1 MKNFTNNFKK
11 FTSRLSAR
19 WLIMALMM
27 LVGTSS
33 AWAWGG
39 TYRDVTNQPNESPT
53 FYLGDK
59 IAFYWIL
66 DNTGSSA
73 TYKKVYISTSS
84 SNNASDWKYDLTWIK
99 KDNDEKQ
106 YWKSSELTAN
116 ATGTRY
122 YSLWLGW
129 GNSVGDNGRYYNGS
143 STTKTEGNGSFIK
156 SSFSIKALPQPTNFS
171 GTLSGTTATLNWTHD
186 ATYTNV
192 LIVRYI
198 KGTNPTSP
206 VNGTNYNVN
215 GKVGDGT
222 VVYKGNANTC
232 TNTITAGNSYDYYV
246 YTINN
251 NYYSSGVKWTLEG
264 CTPTTL
270 SWANTFTGN
279 MKVGEDVSN
288 PASLSDAAAANSIS
302 YTSRNPDV
310 ISVNG
315 TTLTALKSGK
325 ATITASAT
333 PKDGFCSIESI
344 AKEITVTCDVV
355 NTSEIV
361 VEVECSEGTP
371 NIYYWGDDIT
381 TPEWPGEK
389 MTGNNGVYTK
399 SFATTKPINIIFY
412 IKIGNTEYQTVDIKG
427 LIVGK
432 RYRYNFETSD
442 SKDSDGKLLEDL
454 LEEDC
459 LAPACT
465 TPNFSVELSNATV
478 TKGDENITASITVIG
493 TDSPA
498 VTWSSSDE
506 EVATI
511 DADGKITAIKGGV
524 TTISA
529 TTKGTDSYCKDTKKD
544 AELTVKETPTI
555 DITGDSYGCNEGKTL
570 TATVECTTSY
580 TVKWYKGS
588 INTQAISTGSKY
600 TATESGTYFAQV
612 TGTYINTATS
622 AAFVFTKYT
631 PAAAPSI
638 SIGKESICSGETTN
652 ITIDGYSGAN
662 NYTLYKGNN
671 TVQNP
676 TFNNGVFTVSEAGT
690 YFVTSTPKEGDCTL
704 ESAKQ
709 AIGLTLS
716 VIEVTISLNPT
727 SAPICSGTTLADID
741 TYVEITTNGDRVAW
755 YEANSGGNALN
766 EADEIRQ
773 ATYYAEATL
782 NGCTSERVSFNVTE
796 LLNVPAKP
804 VITPSD
810 AAICSGNTVTLTLT
824 EKVKGETYKIGD
836 ISVFTSSNTYQP
848 TLNETTT
855 YTITATNQCGSTN
868 SELVTINVT
877 TTPVITANKLVTTI
891 DSPITLTS
899 NIDAIWTTTGGI
911 LNPNSGAT
919 SSVEFTSQNN
929 GRYIIT
935 ASNTAND
942 ITCSASKEV
951 SVQNAF
957 YVYIRRPKSGDN
969 VYNDWYGKTNDA
981 EKGNAPWFKE
991 GTPNYD
997 SMEDTNY
1004 GGVGPVESFTDC
1016 NDYTWDAFEFAGG
1029 DFYIHAPNT
1038 GGSDGWA
1045 TFTKETYIESLSSDV
1060 YYYISSFT
1068 QNDKGSVLSE
1078 SATKPERA
1086 PEIITPV
1093 TSLNPASGILCSG
1106 SQATLTVTNPQNDY
1120 TYTLMY
1126 KGTAQGEPISGNNEV
1141 EFTVIE
1147 AGSYAVQAKVQSNSG
1162 CTSTA
1167 SSSAS
1172 QIKVIATDIKF
1183 DATEYTTTPWVP
1195 VTVVIEVPSGYEFI
1209 YNDATLTS
1217 ITPEA
1222 DKPIKKE
1229 NGHEYTYT
1237 FPRPTDWGIG
1247 NSQSGDG
1254 YDEKPYTITATI
1266 KNAEQCGTATA
1277 TVKLQDEG
1285 NDKCILP

>member
-1 MKNFTNNFKK
+1 
-11 FTSRLSAR
+11 
-19 WLIMALMM
+19 MALML

-33 AWAWGG
+33 AWADGFFDGLKVGYYPG
-39 TYRDVTNQPNESPT
+39 TGNVDIWTGY
-53 FYLGDK
+53 
-59 IAFYWIL
+59 
-66 DNTGSSA
+66 NT
-73 TYKKVYISTSS
+73 
-84 SNNASDWKYDLTWIK
+84 SDI
-99 KDNDEKQ
+99 
-106 YWKSSELTAN
+106 
-116 ATGTRY
+116 
-122 YSLWLGW
+122 
-129 GNSVGDNGRYYNGS
+129 
-143 STTKTEGNGSFIK
+143 
-156 SSFSIKALPQPTNFS
+156 
-171 GTLSGTTATLNWTHD
+171 GTLSGQPYLKGVSVKTWQDNVTSVSIEIKNGNTTLLSATNATKISEWDNGNQVNWNKEWELLTNIALPKTSGAHTISVIAKTNFGTKVEYTLTYSIPCDNVDDSQIRIEIASATSYTKVYAWYDSNSELLGGWSGTLMATNGTSHINGQIVKYITISRNSVSLDKSVNIIFNNGGSSQSGNITGLKWGNIYYFDKNGGNMESKCLEPACETPDAPEIDESDTTCPNVNYTLPTATNKGSYTQKWYNSNGTEVTSPVKVSAQTKYTTKLINGTCESDATEFTLNVTSKPAAPSIEIGDANICAGQETYILVSSPLEGYTYKLYKNDTEVNGATLN
-186 ATYTNV
+186 NENKF
-192 LIVRYI
+192 II
-198 KGTNPTSP
+198 SE
-206 VNGTNYNVN
+206 
-215 GKVGDGT
+215 
-222 VVYKGNANTC
+222 
-232 TNTITAGNSYDYYV
+232 AG
-246 YTINN
+246 
-251 NYYSSGVKWTLEG
+251 
-264 CTPTTL
+264 
-270 SWANTFTGN
+270 
-279 MKVGEDVSN
+279 
-288 PASLSDAAAANSIS
+288 
-302 YTSRNPDV
+302 
-310 ISVNG
+310 
-315 TTLTALKSGK
+315 
-325 ATITASAT
+325 
-333 PKDGFCSIESI
+333 
-344 AKEITVTCDVV
+344 
-355 NTSEIV
+355 
-361 VEVECSEGTP
+361 
-371 NIYYWGDDIT
+371 
-381 TPEWPGEK
+381 
-389 MTGNNGVYTK
+389 
-399 SFATTKPINIIFY
+399 
-412 IKIGNTEYQTVDIKG
+412 
-427 LIVGK
+427 
-432 RYRYNFETSD
+432 
-442 SKDSDGKLLEDL
+442 
-454 LEEDC
+454 
-459 LAPACT
+459 
-465 TPNFSVELSNATV
+465 
-478 TKGDENITASITVIG
+478 
-493 TDSPA
+493 
-498 VTWSSSDE
+498 
-506 EVATI
+506 
-511 DADGKITAIKGGV
+511 
-524 TTISA
+524 
-529 TTKGTDSYCKDTKKD
+529 
-544 AELTVKETPTI
+544 
-555 DITGDSYGCNEGKTL
+555 
-570 TATVECTTSY
+570 SY
-580 TVKWYKGS
+580 TVKV
-588 INTQAISTGSKY
+588 
-600 TATESGTYFAQV
+600 TAPQ
-612 TGTYINTATS
+612 TACGLTS
-622 AAFVFTKYT
+622 D
-631 PAAAPSI
+631 PSQD
-638 SIGKESICSGETTN
+638 K
-652 ITIDGYSGAN
+652 
-662 NYTLYKGNN
+662 TL
-671 TVQNP
+671 T
-676 TFNNGVFTVSEAGT
+676 
-690 YFVTSTPKEGDCTL
+690 VTSVTL
-704 ESAKQ
+704 A
-709 AIGLTLS
+709 LD
-716 VIEVTISLNPT
+716 PT

-755 YEANSGGNALN
+755 FEANSGGVALN

-773 ATYYAEATL
+773 TTYYAEATL
-782 NGCTSERVSFNVTE
+782 NGCTSERVAFNVTE

-824 EKVKGETYKIGD
+824 EKVDGETYKIDD
-836 ISVFTSSNTYQP
+836 ISVFTSSKTYTP

-891 DSPITLTS
+891 GSPITLTS
-899 NIDAIWTTTGGI
+899 NNIDAIWTTTGGI

-929 GRYIIT
+929 GRYTIT

-942 ITCSASKEV
+942 ITCSASIEV

-997 SMEDTNY
+997 SMEETNY

-1029 DFYIHAPNT
+1029 NFYIHAPNT

-1045 TFTKETYIESLSSDV
+1045 TFTKQTYIESLSGDV

-1068 QNDKGSVLSE
+1068 GGEQGSVLSK
-1078 SATKPERA
+1078 SATTPERA

-1195 VTVVIEVPSGYEFI
+1195 VTVVIEVPSGYEFT

-1285 NDKCILP
+1285 NDNCTLPNQ

>member
-1 MKNFTNNFKK
+1 MKNFTNKFKQ

-19 WLIMALMM
+19 WLIMALM
-27 LVGTSS
+27 LLLGTSS
-33 AWAWGG
+33 AWAAQFETNG
-39 TYRDVTNQPNESPT
+39 TALSIKLNTSNDNYNYGLSGHDVTELNVVSGPIHIKETYIHVDKSIG
-53 FYLGDK
+53 GDFCG
-59 IAFYWIL
+59 A
-66 DNTGSSA
+66 
-73 TYKKVYISTSS
+73 
-84 SNNASDWKYDLTWIK
+84 
-99 KDNDEKQ
+99 
-106 YWKSSELTAN
+106 ELRIID
-116 ATGTRY
+116 GGGDRK
-122 YSLWLGW
+122 
-129 GNSVGDNGRYYNGS
+129 VGDFGHQSDDANSRQTWKWSGDFEVKPITEGNHTFQIYVKGNFCNEYKYLSNGGSNYSFSYTIEATDPCATTYYLKHAGWSNGNWGWSDAMTCNDGIYTLEANYNGS
-143 STTKTEGNGSFIK
+143 GCNYNTKKDDDGAGWIPNLNNPNKI
-156 SSFSIKALPQPTNFS
+156 QS
-171 GTLSGTTATLNWTHD
+171 GTLCIFTFDPSGPSITITPKCTTA
-186 ATYTNV
+186 
-192 LIVRYI
+192 
-198 KGTNPTSP
+198 
-206 VNGTNYNVN
+206 
-215 GKVGDGT
+215 
-222 VVYKGNANTC
+222 
-232 TNTITAGNSYDYYV
+232 
-246 YTINN
+246 
-251 NYYSSGVKWTLEG
+251 
-264 CTPTTL
+264 
-270 SWANTFTGN
+270 
-279 MKVGEDVSN
+279 
-288 PASLSDAAAANSIS
+288 
-302 YTSRNPDV
+302 
-310 ISVNG
+310 
-315 TTLTALKSGK
+315 
-325 ATITASAT
+325 
-333 PKDGFCSIESI
+333 
-344 AKEITVTCDVV
+344 
-355 NTSEIV
+355 
-361 VEVECSEGTP
+361 
-371 NIYYWGDDIT
+371 
-381 TPEWPGEK
+381 
-389 MTGNNGVYTK
+389 
-399 SFATTKPINIIFY
+399 
-412 IKIGNTEYQTVDIKG
+412 
-427 LIVGK
+427 
-432 RYRYNFETSD
+432 
-442 SKDSDGKLLEDL
+442 
-454 LEEDC
+454 
-459 LAPACT
+459 
-465 TPNFSVELSNATV
+465 NFSVSLPSNGV
-478 TKGDENITASITVIG
+478 VNKGDANIKASVDG
-493 TDSPA
+493 THSPA
-498 VTWSSSDE
+498 VTWSSSEE

-511 DADGKITAIKGGV
+511 DANGNITAIKGGV

-529 TTKGTDSYCKDTKKD
+529 TTTGTDSYCKGTKKD

-555 DITGDSYGCNEGKTL
+555 TISGDTYGCNEEKVL
-570 TATVECTTSY
+570 TANFSVGTSY
-580 TVKWYKGS
+580 SIRWYKDEVTTPA
-588 INTQAISTGSKY
+588 NAIGTSSTVTTK
-600 TATESGTYFAQV
+600 GTGIYYAKI
-612 TGTYINTATS
+612 TGTYINDATS
-622 AAFVFTKYT
+622 EGFEFYKYT
-631 PAAAPSI
+631 PAEAPLI
-638 SIGKESICSGETTN
+638 TIDEESICAGESTN
-652 ITIDGYSGAN
+652 ITITDYSTDN

-671 TVQNP
+671 AVQNP
-676 TFNNGVFTVSEAGT
+676 TFSNGVFTVSEAGT
-690 YFVTSTPKEGDCTL
+690 YYVTSTPKEGDCTL

-709 AIGLTLS
+709 ATGLTLS
-716 VIEVTISLNPT
+716 VTEVTISLDPT
-727 SAPICSGTTLADID
+727 SAPICSGTTLANIE
-741 TYVEITTNGDRVAW
+741 TYVDITTNGNKVAW
-755 YEANSGGNALN
+755 FEANSGGVALN

-782 NGCTSERVSFNVTE
+782 NGCTSERVAFNVTE

-824 EKVKGETYKIGD
+824 EKVDGETYKIDD
-836 ISVFTSSNTYQP
+836 ISVFTSSKTYTP

-891 DSPITLTS
+891 GSPITLTS
-899 NIDAIWTTTGGI
+899 NNIDAIWTTTGGI

-929 GRYIIT
+929 GRYTIT

-942 ITCSASKEV
+942 ITCSASIEV

-1029 DFYIHAPNT
+1029 NFYIHAPNT

-1045 TFTKETYIESLSSDV
+1045 TFTKQTYIESLSGDV

-1068 QNDKGSVLSE
+1068 GGEKGSVLSE
-1078 SATKPERA
+1078 SATTPERA

-1195 VTVVIEVPSGYEFI
+1195 VTVVIEVPSGYEFT

-1285 NDKCILP
+1285 NDNCTLPNQ